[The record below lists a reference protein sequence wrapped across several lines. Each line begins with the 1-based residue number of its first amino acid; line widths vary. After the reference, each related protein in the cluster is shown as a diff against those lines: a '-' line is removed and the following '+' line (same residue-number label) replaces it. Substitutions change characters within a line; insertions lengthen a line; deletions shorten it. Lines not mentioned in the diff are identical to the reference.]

1 MSAKITSMILM
12 SAAARYRSGESLREL
27 AIEYGCSTEGLRTA
41 IKSTYPKIAM
51 QRQHVRQC
59 AKMKSSPHCGQIDRG
74 PRLPPPEVMAEAI
87 RAMSAPRDITA
98 IICGDPPLGR
108 RAIDRRP

>member
-1 MSAKITSMILM
+1 MNAKITSLILM
-12 SAAARYRSGESLREL
+12 SSAARYRDGESLREL

-41 IKSTYPKIAM
+41 IKSTYPGLAI
-51 QRQHVRQC
+51 QRRMAARARQ
-59 AKMKSSPHCGQIDRG
+59 MKSSPHCGQIDRG

-87 RAMSAPRDITA
+87 RAMAAPRDITA

-108 RAIDRRP
+108 SALSRR